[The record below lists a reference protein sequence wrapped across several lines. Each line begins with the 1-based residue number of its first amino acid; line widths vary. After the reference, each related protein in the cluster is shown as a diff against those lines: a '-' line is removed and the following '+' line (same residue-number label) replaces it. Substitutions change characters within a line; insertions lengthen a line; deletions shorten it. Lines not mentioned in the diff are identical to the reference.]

1 MHSKSKTFLKYF
13 KSDSKSLSK
22 SSKLNF
28 EVLTE
33 SFFNL
38 ILYFQLTIKGKKVA
52 DFSEQRSRRV
62 LLVVGAY

>member
-1 MHSKSKTFLKYF
+1 MYSKSKTFLKYF
-13 KSDSKSLSK
+13 KSETKSLSK

-38 ILYFQLTIKGKKVA
+38 ILYFQLPIERKKVA
-52 DFSEQRSRRV
+52 DFSEQSSRRV